1 MDIFSQLLSWSS
13 VRGVLDVRCHFGSP
27 WEIVHTDASPGEV
40 PFHILVSGEA
50 ELQQGSGPA
59 VPLGSGDI
67 VLFPQG
73 AAHRI
78 HDTAEGKKPVSAIF
92 RQGSFLQIAEN
103 QGKGARADVLCGR
116 FLMAS
121 QSSQLLMHGLSERIV
136 IKGAE
141 LSGALPGLIEL
152 MREEAAQQGPGSQAL
167 LDLLSAALFTMICR
181 VLAGSGMQAGL
192 LIAAQNIRLQP
203 ALQAMMGSPQEPWTL
218 DSLAALCHLS
228 RATFVRQFTQ
238 LAGESPGKILS
249 SLRMALAARLLKQQ
263 QKPVSIIG
271 EAVGYQSTAAFI
283 RVFRDAYGMTP
294 AQWRKQ

>member
-1 MDIFSQLLSWSS
+1 
-13 VRGVLDVRCHFGSP
+13 
-27 WEIVHTDASPGEV
+27 
-40 PFHILVSGEA
+40 
-50 ELQQGSGPA
+50 
-59 VPLGSGDI
+59 
-67 VLFPQG
+67 
-73 AAHRI
+73 
-78 HDTAEGKKPVSAIF
+78 
-92 RQGSFLQIAEN
+92 
-103 QGKGARADVLCGR
+103 
-116 FLMAS
+116 
-121 QSSQLLMHGLSERIV
+121 
-136 IKGAE
+136 
-141 LSGALPGLIEL
+141 
-152 MREEAAQQGPGSQAL
+152 
-167 LDLLSAALFTMICR
+167 MICR

-192 LIAAQNIRLQP
+192 LIAAQNNRLQP